1 MKKTINIL
9 LVDDHPIIIDAYTTS
24 INLFKEKN
32 EFINISIDS
41 ANNCDTAL
49 LLLENKCFDVV
60 FLDVRIPSSN
70 DSNFKSGEDIALYI
84 KKNFSETKT
93 IMITGHYDHFIFIN
107 LLNNINPFGLLFKGD
122 VDQRIINETLE
133 SILNESPYYS
143 KTILKLFR
151 KNLSSN
157 IVLNKIDKQILYEI
171 SKGKKTKDLTKNIP
185 LSIGGIEKRK
195 RQLKEIFDVPK
206 KDDEDLLKS
215 AKQKGYL

>member
-1 MKKTINIL
+1 MKKNINIL
-9 LVDDHPIIIDAYTTS
+9 LIDDHPIIIDAYTTT

-32 EFINISIDS
+32 KLININLES
-41 ANNCDTAL
+41 AYNCDTAL
-49 LLLENKCFDVV
+49 IKLDNKKFDVV
-60 FLDVRIPSSN
+60 FLDVRIPPSI
-70 DSNFKSGEDIALYI
+70 DLKFKSGEDIALYI
-84 KKNFSETKT
+84 KKHFQQTKI
-93 IMITGHYDHFIFIN
+93 IMITGHFDHFIFAN
-107 LLNNINPFGLLFKGD
+107 LLNNVNPFGLLFKGD
-122 VDQRIINETLE
+122 VDQKILIETLE
-133 SILNESPYYS
+133 NIINESPYYS
-143 KTILKLFR
+143 KTILKLLR

>member
-32 EFINISIDS
+32 DLLNINIES
-41 ANNCDTAL
+41 ANNCEKAL
-49 LLLENKCFDVV
+49 LLLENKCFDVA
-60 FLDVRIPSSN
+60 FLDVRIPSSS
-70 DSNFKSGEDIALYI
+70 DTDFKSGEDIALHI
-84 KKNFSETKT
+84 KKHFSQTKI

-122 VDQRIINETLE
+122 VDQRIISETLE

-171 SKGKKTKDLTKNIP
+171 SKGKKTKDLTENIP

>member
-1 MKKTINIL
+1 MKKNINIL
-9 LVDDHPIIIDAYTTS
+9 LIDDHPIIIDAYTTT

-32 EFINISIDS
+32 KLININLES
-41 ANNCDTAL
+41 AYYCDTAL
-49 LLLENKCFDVV
+49 IKLDNKKFDVV
-60 FLDVRIPSSN
+60 FLDVRIPPSI
-70 DSNFKSGEDIALYI
+70 DLKFKSGEDIALYI
-84 KKNFSETKT
+84 KKHFQQTKI
-93 IMITGHYDHFIFIN
+93 IMITGHFDHFIFAN
-107 LLNNINPFGLLFKGD
+107 LLNNVNPFGLLFKGD
-122 VDQRIINETLE
+122 VDQKILIETLE
-133 SILNESPYYS
+133 NIINESPYYS
-143 KTILKLFR
+143 KTILKLLR

>member
-9 LVDDHPIIIDAYTTS
+9 LVDDHPIIIDAYTSS

-32 EFINISIDS
+32 DLLNINIET
-41 ANNCDTAL
+41 ANDCNTAL
-49 LLLENKCFDVV
+49 SRLQNKYFEVV
-60 FLDVRIPSSN
+60 FLDVRIPPSS
-70 DSNFKSGEDIALYI
+70 DLNFKSGEDIALHI
-84 KKNFSETKT
+84 KKHFDHTKI
-93 IMITGHYDHFIFIN
+93 IMITGHFDHFIFAN
-107 LLNNINPFGLLFKGD
+107 LLNNVNPFGLLFKGD
-122 VDQRIINETLE
+122 VDQRIIGETLE

-171 SKGKKTKDLTKNIP
+171 SKGKKTKDLTENIP

>member
-1 MKKTINIL
+1 MKKNINVL
-9 LVDDHPIIIDAYTTS
+9 LVDDHPIIIDAYTTA
-24 INLFKEKN
+24 INLFAEEN
-32 EFINISIDS
+32 DYINISIAS
-41 ANNCDTAL
+41 ATDCKTTL
-49 LLLENKCFDVV
+49 LQLENKEFDIV
-60 FLDVRIPSSN
+60 FLDIRIPQSS
-70 DSNFKSGEDIALYI
+70 DLHFKSGEDIALHI
-84 KKNFSETKT
+84 KKHFSQTKI
-93 IMITGHYDHFIFIN
+93 IMITGHYDHFIFAN
-107 LLNNINPFGLLFKGD
+107 LLNNVNPFGLLFKGD
-122 VDQRIINETLE
+122 IDQRIISETLE

-206 KDDEDLLKS
+206 KNDKDLLKS